1 MRTRSVFTAAVIA
14 IAAGS
19 ALSGSAFADTVYYV
33 RATGSDSKNGMTA
46 ANAFKTIQKAIA
58 SCTAASGGY
67 TIYVGPGTYA
77 EELHIGD
84 GAGSAAKSG
93 TASKPNRIIGDVSG
107 AQTTDAAGAVIINGG
122 GTRDYG
128 IYMDS
133 RDYWRFEKLTVKSQ
147 RSYNIMWQNT
157 TGSGLYDSVVHVCP
171 SIGIYAYRAGGIVIQ
186 RNNLVRDSSSGYG
199 MYLYSYDKPGS
210 ITVDANRFNLTGSA
224 YLSYGFASGNMNSK
238 QYASTSGAGLTMS
251 IGILAYSGNG
261 GNVRGDI
268 TITNNVGTDCLYG
281 IYAYAYG
288 GQSTVSVCNNTLVG
302 CMYPML
308 VYGYQSGA
316 CKMNNN
322 IISEAAYPYLAYT
335 YNASGV
341 ISPNVTV
348 KGLVQHNI
356 LNPGAWGA
364 QSSPATGFVSSADP
378 KFKDPAGG
386 DFSLKPGSPARDAG
400 IADGAP
406 AVDIT
411 GRARPADDNGDNTL
425 AFDLGAWE
433 GGAGAKYKIISWWE
447 TSDDADSRGYTPDR
461 ERAVRSSTPAASAL
475 VTNTTAVGSTVTG
488 TAGGVT
494 TGTTGSAG
502 AVKTTTNSADA
513 KAKAKEE
520 KKKAQEQK
528 KAEKL
533 KQAEERKQQVA
544 EQQKQKQVA
553 KEQEAQKKAEE
564 KEQAALKKAEEK
576 EQKALA
582 KAQEQAKKEEEKA
595 KKAEEKAAGKKN

>member
-1 MRTRSVFTAAVIA
+1 MRTRIVFTAAA
-14 IAAGS
+14 IVALAGM
-19 ALSGSAFADTVYYV
+19 ARADVTYYV
-33 RATGSDSKNGMTA
+33 RATGSDTRSGLTA
-46 ANAFKTIQKAIA
+46 TDAFKTIQKAIA
-58 SCTAASGGY
+58 SCTAAGGGY

-84 GAGSAAKSG
+84 GAGAAAKSG

-107 AQTTDAAGAVIINGG
+107 AQTTDAAGAVIISGG

-171 SIGIYAYRAGGIVIQ
+171 SIGIYAYRAGGITIQ
-186 RNNLVRDSSSGYG
+186 RNNLVRDSSSGYC
-199 MYLYSYDKPGS
+199 MYVYSYDKPGS
-210 ITVDANRFNLTGSA
+210 ITIDANRFNLTGSS
-224 YLSYGFASGNMNSK
+224 YLSYNYASGNMNKLST
-238 QYASTSGAGLTMS
+238 ASGSNGLTMS

-316 CKMNNN
+316 CKVNNN

-341 ISPNVTV
+341 ISPNVSV
-348 KGLVQHNI
+348 KGIVQHNV

-364 QSSPATGFVSSADP
+364 QSSPATGFVSNADP
-378 KFKDPAGG
+378 MFKDAAAGN
-386 DFSLKPGSPARDAG
+386 FSLKPGSPARDAG

-406 AVDIT
+406 SVDIT

-447 TSDDADSRGYTPDR
+447 TSDDADSRGYTPGR
-461 ERAVRSSTPAASAL
+461 ERAVRSSTPAASTAIA
-475 VTNTTAVGSTVTG
+475 NTATAISGTVTG
-488 TAGGVT
+488 TVGAATST
-494 TGTTGSAG
+494 TAG
-502 AVKTTTNSADA
+502 AVKTTTSAVEA

-528 KAEKL
+528 KAENL
-533 KQAEERKQQVA
+533 KQAEERKQKLA
-544 EQQKQKQVA
+544 EQQKQKQL
-553 KEQEAQKKAEE
+553 E

-576 EQKALA
+576 EQKALEKEKMEA
-582 KAQEQAKKEEEKA
+582 EKKAAAAKK
-595 KKAEEKAAGKKN
+595 G